1 MTGWDE
7 FAAWLPQASAL
18 SSPVIVAV
26 AAAHLGVFALL
37 WNWHGR
43 DVRAIVG
50 CLDEFTRGL
59 RYRSVLQ
66 RARPSI
72 NQIDAFIQDI
82 NDVLQ
87 DPHRAA
93 ERAECLRRMH
103 ILDERRRYLDSNSFE
118 TVSNMARTM
127 IEAYPLAGV
136 LGTILAI
143 GSALQSPI
151 TEGASTTMNAIV
163 GRFGDAIWSTFAGL
177 CAAILLMFVNS
188 VLETRFARLT
198 DSRLHVRDIVAK
210 AKREL
215 GFAVA
220 AIEEAPAKGANQ

>member
-1 MTGWDE
+1 MPGLGE
-7 FAAWLPQASAL
+7 ISAWLPQASAL
-18 SSPVIVAV
+18 SSPVIVA
-26 AAAHLGVFALL
+26 AAVAHLLLFLWL

-59 RYRSVLQ
+59 RHRSVLQ

-72 NQIDAFIQDI
+72 HQIDAFLQDI

-87 DPHRAA
+87 DPSREA
-93 ERAECLRRMH
+93 ERLECLRRMH

-118 TVSNMARTM
+118 TVSIRARTM

-143 GSALQSPI
+143 GAAFQR
-151 TEGASTTMNAIV
+151 GAAQNAQATMSAIV
-163 GRFGDAIWSTFAGL
+163 ERFGEAIWSTFFGL
-177 CAAILLMFVNS
+177 CAAILLMFIHS
-188 VLETRFARLT
+188 LLEPRFGRLTETRA
-198 DSRLHVRDIVAK
+198 HVREIVAK
-210 AKREL
+210 SKREL
-215 GFAVA
+215 AMSVSG
-220 AIEEAPAKGANQ
+220 IEARSR

>member
-7 FAAWLPQASAL
+7 FAAWLPQASTL

-143 GSALQSPI
+143 GAAFHR
-151 TEGASTTMNAIV
+151 GAAQDAQATMAAIV
-163 GRFGDAIWSTFAGL
+163 ARFGDAIWSTFFGL
-177 CAAILLMFVNS
+177 CAAILLMFVHS
-188 VLETRFARLT
+188 LLEPRFGRLTETRG
-198 DSRLHVRDIVAK
+198 HVREVIAK

-215 GFAVA
+215 AMSVG
-220 AIEEAPAKGANQ
+220 EAEVRKP